1 MQPKAGFSG
10 EAHMARS
17 NHIKP
22 NGHARPI
29 KTKRDFKSAV
39 SVIKTIVDQP
49 DRESAAEKRLQ
60 SLIREMEKFDAA
72 DDDTPAVPEEDSQ
85 RGPQRRWSDDNPDQE

>member
-1 MQPKAGFSG
+1 MSRNSPA
-10 EAHMARS
+10 
-17 NHIKP
+17 KP

-29 KTKRDFKSAV
+29 KTERDFKSAI
-39 SVIKTIVDQP
+39 SVVRTIANQT

-72 DDDTPAVPEEDSQ
+72 DDDDTPAIPDEDSAG
-85 RGPQRRWSDDNPDQE
+85 RPRRRWSDDNPDQE

>member
-1 MQPKAGFSG
+1 M
-10 EAHMARS
+10 
-17 NHIKP
+17 KP

-29 KTKRDFKSAV
+29 KTERDFKSAV
-39 SVIKTIVDQP
+39 SVVRTIVIQP

-72 DDDTPAVPEEDSQ
+72 DDDDTPAVPEEDTYG
-85 RGPQRRWSDDNPDQE
+85 GPQRRWSDDNPDPE

>member
-1 MQPKAGFSG
+1 MSRVP
-10 EAHMARS
+10 
-17 NHIKP
+17 HIKP

-29 KTKRDFKSAV
+29 KTERDFKGAV
-39 SVIKTIVDQP
+39 SVVRTIAKQP

-72 DDDTPAVPEEDSQ
+72 DDDDTPAIADEDSNG
-85 RGPQRRWSDDNPDQE
+85 GPRRRWSDDNPDPD

>member
-1 MQPKAGFSG
+1 MS
-10 EAHMARS
+10 RVTRL
-17 NHIKP
+17 KP

-29 KTKRDFKSAV
+29 KTERDFKGAV
-39 SVIKTIVDQP
+39 SVVRTIAKQP

-72 DDDTPAVPEEDSQ
+72 DDDDTPTVAEEDSDG
-85 RGPQRRWSDDNPDQE
+85 GPRRRWSDDNSEPD

>member
-1 MQPKAGFSG
+1 MSRISPA
-10 EAHMARS
+10 
-17 NHIKP
+17 KP

-29 KTKRDFKSAV
+29 KTERDFKGAV
-39 SVIKTIVDQP
+39 SVVRTIVNQP
-49 DRESAAEKRLQ
+49 DRESAAERRLQ

-85 RGPQRRWSDDNPDQE
+85 GGPQRRWSDDNPDQE

>member
-1 MQPKAGFSG
+1 
-10 EAHMARS
+10 MARVS
-17 NHIKP
+17 PIRP

-29 KTKRDFKSAV
+29 KTERDFKGAVSAV
-39 SVIKTIVDQP
+39 RTIVKQP

-72 DDDTPAVPEEDSQ
+72 DDDDTPTAAEEDSSG
-85 RGPQRRWSDDNPDQE
+85 GPRRRWSDDSSEPE